1 MLVHDVIG
9 QLALLPTLRPLPSL
23 RLPRAPN
30 GISLDASIVAERLQ
44 QRPKRNWL
52 LLRLARTLSPW
63 QLYRATATM
72 TTAESCALWGGKGYV
87 ISFLSVVAFSALLFV
102 VIPYVAG
109 AIARLVL

>member
-1 MLVHDVIG
+1 
-9 QLALLPTLRPLPSL
+9 
-23 RLPRAPN
+23 
-30 GISLDASIVAERLQ
+30 
-44 QRPKRNWL
+44 
-52 LLRLARTLSPW
+52 
-63 QLYRATATM
+63 M